1 MSSKKLLRD
10 AAHARRKTLAM
21 AIPDFASRLA
31 AHAKTLGFPE
41 RSIVGGYVALPG
53 EADPGLLLVA
63 LRAAGHDIAL
73 PRVES
78 KGAPLVF
85 HLWQQGQPLRPGA
98 FNIPEPQADRPIAH
112 PRILLVPLL
121 AFDARGHR
129 LGYGGGYY
137 DRTLE
142 NLRAKGP
149 VRAIGIAYSGQEI
162 EAIPDENHDRL
173 LDIVVTEN
181 GIRNFH
187 HT

>member
-1 MSSKKLLRD
+1 MKALLRRE
-10 AAHARRKTLAM
+10 ARARREILAK

-31 AHAKTLGFPE
+31 AHAPSLAISKDSL
-41 RSIVGGYVALPG
+41 VGGYVALPG
-53 EADPGLLLVA
+53 EADPHLLLEA

-85 HLWQQGQPLRPGA
+85 HLWQKGQPLKPGTL
-98 FNIPEPQADRPIAH
+98 NILEPESRWPIAH
-112 PRILLVPLL
+112 PHILLVPLL

-142 NLRAKGP
+142 VLRAKGP
-149 VRAIGIAYSGQEI
+149 VRAVGIAYSGQEI
-162 EAIPDENHDRL
+162 ENVPDENHDHL
-173 LDIVVTEN
+173 LDMVLTEA
-181 GIRNFH
+181 GVRRFPGR
-187 HT
+187 

>member
-1 MSSKKLLRD
+1 MKALLRRE
-10 AAHARRKTLAM
+10 ARTRRETLAK
-21 AIPDFASRLA
+21 AVPDFASRLA
-31 AHAKTLGFPE
+31 AHAKALGIPE

-53 EADPGLLLVA
+53 EADPSLLLEA
-63 LRAAGHDIAL
+63 LRAAGHEIAL

-85 HLWQQGQPLRPGA
+85 HLWRKGQPLKPGA
-98 FNIPEPQADRPIAH
+98 FNIPEPQADLPIAH

-142 NLRAKGP
+142 ALRAKGS
-149 VRAIGIAYSGQEI
+149 VRAIGIAYSGQQI
-162 EAIPDENHDRL
+162 ENVPDENHDHL
-173 LDIVVTEN
+173 LDMVVTEI
-181 GIRNFH
+181 GIRSFH
-187 HT
+187 QT